1 MLASMARNAPVEAL
15 LANFPTYLETAGV
28 LTADHKAEVEIVAQ
42 SAPFLRLGEIVVGL
56 GILTLDAYS
65 KHVRTY
71 LSQLRLGDYLVL
83 RRLVTAEQVERAL
96 ALQQDTGRLL
106 GWALIHLGYC
116 DMPTL
121 QMVLEEQ
128 RRLRGED
135 QP

>member
-1 MLASMARNAPVEAL
+1 MARNAPVEAL
-15 LANFPTYLETAGV
+15 LANFPTYLESAGV

-42 SAPFLRLGEIVVGL
+42 SAPFLRLGEIVLGL
-56 GILTLDAYS
+56 GILTLDAYT

-83 RRLVTAEQVERAL
+83 RRLVTPEQVERAV
-96 ALQQDTGRLL
+96 AMQQETGRLL

>member
-1 MLASMARNAPVEAL
+1 MARNAPVEAL
-15 LANFPTYLETAGV
+15 LANFPTYLESAGV

-42 SAPFLRLGEIVVGL
+42 SAPFLRLGEIVLGL
-56 GILTLDAYS
+56 GILTLDAYT

-83 RRLVTAEQVERAL
+83 RRLVTTEQVERAV
-96 ALQQDTGRLL
+96 AMQQETGRLL

>member
-1 MLASMARNAPVEAL
+1 MARNAPVEAL

>member
-1 MLASMARNAPVEAL
+1 MARNAPVEAL
-15 LANFPTYLETAGV
+15 LANFPTYLESAGV

-42 SAPFLRLGEIVVGL
+42 SAPFLRLGEIVLGL
-56 GILTLDAYS
+56 GILTLDAYT

-83 RRLVTAEQVERAL
+83 RRLVTAEQVERAV
-96 ALQQDTGRLL
+96 ALQQETGRLL

>member
-1 MLASMARNAPVEAL
+1 
-15 LANFPTYLETAGV
+15 
-28 LTADHKAEVEIVAQ
+28 
-42 SAPFLRLGEIVVGL
+42 
-56 GILTLDAYS
+56 
-65 KHVRTY
+65 

>member
-1 MLASMARNAPVEAL
+1 MARNAPVEAL

-42 SAPFLRLGEIVVGL
+42 SAPFLRLGEIVLGL
-56 GILTLDAYS
+56 GILTLDAYT

-83 RRLVTAEQVERAL
+83 RRLVTAEQVERAV